1 MKRNLFFIGPLVVL
15 ITGVISCAS
24 VQELLETGVQKPKVE
39 FVGMKLTG
47 LSFSDLD
54 LLFDLKV
61 TNPNVVGITLAG
73 FDYDFLI
80 NGRSFVNGN
89 QDKGMTIA
97 SRGESTVQIPVSL
110 QFADIYQTVTH
121 LGNQDSTTFQ
131 INTGFSFELPV
142 LGVQRVP
149 VSHSGSI
156 PLLKL
161 PSVSI
166 GSLRLKSLKFTGAD
180 LQLDL
185 KINNPNAFAFNLD
198 AINYKLDI
206 NQSQWVSGNS
216 ERTSRIG
223 AKSDG
228 NLTIPISLNFL
239 QIGRSAYQLLNGNQP
254 LQYHLKG
261 DIDIGT
267 SIPLL
272 GKVSLPIDRAGEI
285 RITR

>member
-1 MKRNLFFIGPLVVL
+1 MSAGATPIVFYNNVAFYFRSVRKCNVAIDGRDVALDYGTINLNPAVNRIDAALHVY
-15 ITGVISCAS
+15 SR
-24 VQELLETGVQKPKVE
+24 
-39 FVGMKLTG
+39 LTG
-47 LSFSDLD
+47 D
-54 LLFDLKV
+54 
-61 TNPNVVGITLAG
+61 GAI
-73 FDYDFLI
+73 
-80 NGRSFVNGN
+80 
-89 QDKGMTIA
+89 
-97 SRGESTVQIPVSL
+97 
-110 QFADIYQTVTH
+110 DIYQTVTN
-121 LGNQDSTTFQ
+121 LGSQDSTTYQ
-131 INTGFSFELPV
+131 LNTGFSFELPV

-149 VSHSGSI
+149 VSHSGNI

-166 GSLRLKSLKFTGAD
+166 GSLKVKSLRFTGAD

-223 AKSDG
+223 AKSEG
-228 NLTIPISLNFL
+228 NLAIPISLNFL
-239 QIGRSAYQLLNGNQP
+239 QIGRSAYQLINGNRP

-261 DIDIGT
+261 DLDIGT

-272 GKVSLPIDRAGEI
+272 GKVNLPIDRAGEI
-285 RITR
+285 QIAR